1 MARSKQSDSNQRAE
15 EEAAL
20 KAAMDKIHHK
30 IIVLSGKG
38 GVGKSTVA
46 VNMAV
51 ALSDAGKRVGL
62 LDADIHGPSL
72 PVLLGLEGTE
82 VHSDGERLIPLFW
95 RDVKVMSMGFLLKK
109 RDDAVIWRGPLK
121 MGVLKQFL
129 KDVDW
134 GELDFLLVDSPPGTG
149 DEPLSICQLISD
161 LDGALVVTT
170 PQEVAASD
178 VRKSIRFCQQ
188 VGVPVLG
195 IVENMSGFQCPHC
208 GKVTHIFRTGG
219 GEAMAQEYGVP
230 FLGRI
235 PLDPAVGEAC
245 EEGKPFVQSKEKSPA
260 REALEALLQPV
271 LKLDT

>member
-1 MARSKQSDSNQRAE
+1 MARDEQARAE
-15 EEAAL
+15 MKADEEAL
-20 KAAMDKIHHK
+20 KATLEKIRHK
-30 IIVLSGKG
+30 VIVLSGKG

-46 VNMAV
+46 VNLSV
-51 ALSDAGKRVGL
+51 ALSDAGQRVGL

-72 PVLLGLEGTE
+72 PVLLGLEGSE
-82 VHSDGERLIPLFW
+82 VHSDGQRLIPLLW

-149 DEPLSICQLISD
+149 DEPLSICQLIAD
-161 LDGALVVTT
+161 LDGALIVTT

-188 VGVPVLG
+188 VNVPVLG

-208 GKVTHIFRTGG
+208 GKVTDIFRSGG
-219 GEAMAQEYGVP
+219 GEAMAEEYGVP

-235 PLDPAVGEAC
+235 PLDPAVGESG
-245 EEGKPFVQSKEKSPA
+245 EEGKPFVQKEETSPA
-260 REALEALLQPV
+260 KDALQALVQPV
-271 LKLDT
+271 LKLDA